1 MKKDR
6 NVLQWI
12 AEGADLAGEPIPGQS
27 LVELSGDCRVL
38 IENHCGVIEYSRERI
53 GIGVKFG
60 QVTVCGCGLELC
72 RMTREQ
78 LIICGRIDTI
88 SLIRRDT

>member
-6 NVLQWI
+6 NILQRI
-12 AEGADLAGEPIPGQS
+12 AEGADLAGERIPGQS

>member
-6 NVLQWI
+6 NILQWI

>member
-6 NVLQWI
+6 NILQWI

-38 IENHCGVIEYSRERI
+38 IENHCGVIEYSQERI

>member
-6 NVLQWI
+6 NILQWI

-53 GIGVKFG
+53 GIGVKYG